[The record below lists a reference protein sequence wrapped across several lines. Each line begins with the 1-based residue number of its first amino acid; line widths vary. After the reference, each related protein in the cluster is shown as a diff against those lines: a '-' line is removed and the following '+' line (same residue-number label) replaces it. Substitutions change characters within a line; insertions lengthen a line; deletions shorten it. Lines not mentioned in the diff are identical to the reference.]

1 LTAIAKER
9 TMRSRKTIARKVPFF
24 PFVPLVPA
32 ALLVGS
38 LATAIRALVR
48 VKKLER
54 QFAADKIS

>member
-1 LTAIAKER
+1 
-9 TMRSRKTIARKVPFF
+9 MRSRKTVIRKVPFF